1 MTAKSHCSV
10 YLKYKGKRD
19 GIQPSLFP
27 FIDVKSIDS
36 LLNIE
41 SLGQRF
47 LQWNLHDFQQ

>member
-1 MTAKSHCSV
+1 MDVKSHYSFF
-10 YLKYKGKRD
+10 LKYKGKRD

-27 FIDVKSIDS
+27 FKVKSIDS